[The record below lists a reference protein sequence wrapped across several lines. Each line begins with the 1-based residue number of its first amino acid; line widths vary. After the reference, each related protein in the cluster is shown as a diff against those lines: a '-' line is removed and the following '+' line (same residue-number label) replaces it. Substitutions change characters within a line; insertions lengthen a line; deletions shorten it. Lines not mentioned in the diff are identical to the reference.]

1 MKKRSR
7 RQNSSGKKESYSM
20 PTLSGLYTKPPYHY
34 REIKQILVHFTTDQ
48 DVLKS
53 LIPEPITPN
62 SNSEMFL
69 LVSEM
74 FGAGFGKYLEAHL
87 FTTARF
93 KRRLVNFSNYLILDN
108 DVATC
113 GGREIWGWPKKIGRL
128 TLNMTDDVVK
138 ATVERG
144 GVNLV
149 TATMK
154 LEQLGSPADVE
165 GTPDWICH
173 KVIPSVSNRRPD
185 EVNQLTLTT
194 LSDISIKEVHKGPAT
209 LEFGTSP
216 SDRLAEIP
224 IKEIKGGF
232 YYESQFTLGDGKV
245 VHNYL
250 K

>member
-1 MKKRSR
+1 MKNHVAR
-7 RQNSSGKKESYSM
+7 RNSSVKPRGYSM
-20 PTLSGLYTKPPYHY
+20 PSLSGLYTKPPYHY
-34 REIKQILVHFTTDQ
+34 REIKQVLVQFVTDAQILRELVPNP
-48 DVLKS
+48 V
-53 LIPEPITPN
+53 IPNAEN
-62 SNSEMFL
+62 EMFL

-74 FGAGFGKYLEAHL
+74 FGAGFGRYLEAHL
-87 FTTARF
+87 FTLARF

-128 TLNMTDDVVK
+128 TLSMTDDVVR

-144 GVNLV
+144 GVQLIDV
-149 TATMK
+149 AVR
-154 LEQLGSPADVE
+154 LESFGTTKDVE

-173 KVIPSVSNRRPD
+173 KVIPSVSNKLPD

-194 LSDISIKEVHKGPAT
+194 LSNISVKEVHKGPAT
-209 LEFGTSP
+209 LNFGSSP
-216 SDRLAEIP
+216 ADRLNEIP
-224 IKEIKGGF
+224 ILQVNGGF